1 MIDHL
6 TLRDI
11 QEARI
16 NLEKLYQEITELEG
30 TLAGGKR
37 QGPGSIA
44 VESLLQTKVWFGD
57 PRNNLTHLTA
67 ERFKKMHIALT
78 EPQKIQLA
86 AADWAFY
93 YMTVAVSIQPGTSA
107 TFIQLIHDLT
117 LRSVGNSDPLVQ
129 SLFPTSMWSAVL
141 RVGGNVR
148 VGVNANLEIGA
159 DLSQLP
165 KEVTD
170 ILPGHL
176 KAHAQAQA
184 TLHLDVV
191 TAQYSFQFGHAEI
204 LATGQ
209 ESPHCYWR
217 FERFNMQRTQT
228 AQFCL
233 VFKVPAT
240 TTHIH
245 LRAIVG
251 LLPDINWLIGGI
263 RHLYTGLSRALQN
276 ILRQQAGQPELRH
289 LLVGEVEEWTLKLP
303 A

>member
-1 MIDHL
+1 MIDRL
-6 TLRDI
+6 TPQDI
-11 QEARI
+11 QDGRM
-16 NLEKLYQEITELEG
+16 NLKELFQEVAVLEG

-37 QGPGSIA
+37 QGPGSALI
-44 VESLLQTKVWFGD
+44 ESLLQTKIWFGD

-67 ERFKKMHIALT
+67 RRFQKMKIAMT

-86 AADWAFY
+86 STDWAFY
-93 YMTVAVSIQPGTSA
+93 YMTLTVSIQPEAGA
-107 TFIQLIHDLT
+107 TFTRLIHDLT
-117 LRSVGNSDPLVQ
+117 FSCTGPSDPLIQ
-129 SLFPTSMWSAVL
+129 SLFPTSKWSEAL
-141 RVGGNVR
+141 RVGGNMR

-165 KEVTD
+165 EEITKV
-170 ILPGHL
+170 LPGHL
-176 KAHAQAQA
+176 KAHAQAD
-184 TLHLDVV
+184 LHLDVV

-233 VFKVPAT
+233 VFKVPST
-240 TTHIH
+240 TTHIR
-245 LRAIVG
+245 LQAVVG
-251 LLPDINWLIGGI
+251 LLPSINWLIGGI
-263 RHLYTGLSRALQN
+263 RHLFTDLSHSAQS
-276 ILRQQAGQPELRH
+276 ILGQQAKNPELGH
-289 LLVGEVEEWTLKLP
+289 LLVGETEEWMIELP